1 VFYVGIGVVIFYR
14 LRPWTRLA
22 GVVAGTIA
30 FGFSV
35 HAIADAAWPRLTA
48 GSSGGEGALAH
59 AVGSWVLLPSDPKQI
74 ANFAFGILIAA
85 LLGLTLLDGVWRT
98 VALVPTIYLAA
109 FVWENLLIQ
118 QTAGATRFL
127 LLGALLVV
135 LMNARPQGLF
145 GTARVEIV

>member
-1 VFYVGIGVVIFYR
+1 
-14 LRPWTRLA
+14 
-22 GVVAGTIA
+22 
-30 FGFSV
+30 
-35 HAIADAAWPRLTA
+35 
-48 GSSGGEGALAH
+48 
-59 AVGSWVLLPSDPKQI
+59 
-74 ANFAFGILIAA
+74 

>member
-1 VFYVGIGVVIFYR
+1 
-14 LRPWTRLA
+14 LRPWSRLA
-22 GVVAGTIA
+22 GVVGGTIA
-30 FGFSV
+30 LGFAV

-59 AVGSWVLLPSDPKQI
+59 AIGSWVLLPSDPKQI